1 MTRDEAIRMLK
12 SGSKGVDHW
21 NQWRQKNPDDRLPNL
36 QGAEFSCADLRGAN
50 LSNCDLTDSEFIDA
64 DLTGANLSNAILRY
78 ADLTGT
84 NFGQTNLEHAVFT
97 NAYSASTRWADV
109 DLSTVKGLD
118 SLSQWASST
127 VGIDTLLQSAVLPDL
142 FLLGCGVPETLL
154 EYVKALPASIQP
166 IQFYSCFISYS
177 HKDEGFA
184 RRLHG
189 RLRQEG
195 LRIWYAPENMRAGKK
210 MHHQIDEAI
219 RLHDKLLVVLSDAS
233 IGSDWV
239 ATEIYKAR
247 RREVEEGKRVLFPIR
262 LVDYQRIKA
271 WACFDADTGR
281 DMAREIR
288 EYFIP
293 DFSGWKDND
302 SFETAID
309 RLLDDLKKSA
319 EESAE

>member
-1 MTRDEAIRMLK
+1 
-12 SGSKGVDHW
+12 
-21 NQWRQKNPDDRLPNL
+21 
-36 QGAEFSCADLRGAN
+36 
-50 LSNCDLTDSEFIDA
+50 
-64 DLTGANLSNAILRY
+64 
-78 ADLTGT
+78 
-84 NFGQTNLEHAVFT
+84 
-97 NAYSASTRWADV
+97 
-109 DLSTVKGLD
+109 
-118 SLSQWASST
+118 
-127 VGIDTLLQSAVLPDL
+127 
-142 FLLGCGVPETLL
+142 
-154 EYVKALPASIQP
+154 
-166 IQFYSCFISYS
+166 
-177 HKDEGFA
+177 
-184 RRLHG
+184 
-189 RLRQEG
+189 
-195 LRIWYAPENMRAGKK
+195 MRAGKK